1 MMFVNI
7 FLEGDSFVWN
17 FRTRPTLTLN
27 EDYIPFIGS
36 IGFTIP
42 RGHEE
47 LILEPVKPNLG
58 SVLQATTRSIKKP
71 RRPRWLF
78 PGLFLWYKSAAQ
90 SFAVVQIK
98 EIWEWVG
105 WLDILELA
113 AVQCIQVKMN
123 IHSYF
128 RNSLFWG
135 NRFPRQFLWIVR
147 FQSYFSAWT
156 GFSRIKSRIDL
167 KVKSAFDCSGKDSS
181 YFSSQGQFGVQI
193 FADNFSIFSCIK
205 KW

>member
-1 MMFVNI
+1 MMFVFN

-123 IHSYF
+123 FTFILIFGILYSEEIAFHVNFFESSGF
-128 RNSLFWG
+128 KV
-135 NRFPRQFLWIVR
+135 I
-147 FQSYFSAWT
+147 SAPEQD
-156 GFSRIKSRIDL
+156 SHES
-167 KVKSAFDCSGKDSS
+167 KVEL
-181 YFSSQGQFGVQI
+181 I
-193 FADNFSIFSCIK
+193 
-205 KW
+205 